1 MRRAN
6 CFRVVSDRKI
16 LHLCCLASL
25 FIPLTAATALLAQS
39 DATTNAPAVSD
50 GQHDFDFDIGTWKTH
65 VSRLQH
71 PLTGS
76 NSWTEYEGT
85 TVVSKVWN
93 GRANLAELEADGSA
107 GHLEVL
113 SLRLYNPQSHQW
125 SLNTASSRSGTIS
138 VPTIG
143 EFRNGRG
150 EFFDT
155 EPFGGRNILVRNLWS
170 SITPNSCRF
179 EQSFSADGGKTWE
192 VNWVAIDTRIPGS
205 AGGDKPVAPQSSP
218 GSPDGQH
225 DFDAAFG
232 TWKAHLS
239 RLVHPLTGSTKWVT
253 YDGTSVVRK
262 VWNGRAN
269 LEEFE
274 ADGTTGHIEGMT
286 LRLYDPQARQW
297 NQVWATSNDGTL
309 GQPMVGEFKDGRGE
323 FYDQEPLNGRAIF
336 VRWFQAFPSPNAC
349 HFEQSFS
356 KDGGNTW
363 EVNWVNVYTRVGNDA
378 DHTH

>member
-6 CFRVVSDRKI
+6 GFAVFCGVRW
-16 LHLCCLASL
+16 LHLFCLAS
-25 FIPLTAATALLAQS
+25 ALILAIAPTMLLSQN
-39 DATTNAPAVSD
+39 ATTAGAPTAHD
-50 GQHDFDFDIGTWKTH
+50 GQQDFDFDIGTWKTH

-76 NSWTEYEGT
+76 TSWTEYDGT
-85 TVVSKVWN
+85 TVVSKIWN
-93 GRANLAELEADGSA
+93 GRANLAELEADSPA

-143 EFRNGRG
+143 EFKDGRG

-155 EPFGGRNILVRNLWS
+155 EPFNGRNILVRNVWS
-170 SITPNSCRF
+170 DITPSSCRF
-179 EQSFSADGGKTWE
+179 EQSFSSDGGKTWE
-192 VNWVAIDTRIPGS
+192 VNWIATDTRITAVTNAEKPGAS
-205 AGGDKPVAPQSSP
+205 QSSSG
-218 GSPDGQH
+218 GSDTQH
-225 DFDAAFG
+225 DFDFAIG

-239 RLVHPLTGSTKWVT
+239 RLVHPLTGSTTWVT

-262 VWNGRAN
+262 IWNGRAN

-274 ADGTTGHIEGMT
+274 ADGAAGHIEGLT

-309 GQPMVGEFKDGRGE
+309 GQPMIGDFNNGKGE
-323 FYDQEPLNGRAIF
+323 FYDQEPLSGRAIF
-336 VRWFQAFPSPNAC
+336 VRWVQSFIAPNKC

-356 KDGGNTW
+356 KDGGKTW
-363 EVNWVNVYTRVGNDA
+363 EVNWVNVYTRVENDSN
-378 DHTH
+378 HTH